1 MAVIGELVHDWAHS
15 DQKVVARLFAPEQV
29 AGRNEWTC
37 RFEIGEPFDYAT
49 GIHGE
54 TSMQALALALSALS
68 VTLYCSEEYRS
79 GTLGIFGEF
88 GGYLSI
94 PAPQVA
100 LDEAPYPF

>member
-1 MAVIGELVHDWAHS
+1 
-15 DQKVVARLFAPEQV
+15 
-29 AGRNEWTC
+29 
-37 RFEIGEPFDYAT
+37 
-49 GIHGE
+49 
-54 TSMQALALALSALS
+54 MQALALALSALS